1 MTSIYENNNGFTVES
16 IESGMVE
23 NKPVETSLAATLIE
37 QGVES
42 EVNQR
47 FLKTWRK
54 LFASI
59 KTEMGRSRDRETLL
73 TTTVKQIHEKIASD
87 RTLVYRFVNS
97 ETGVIA
103 SEYLNRGWT
112 PAMGENL
119 PAIVFG
125 GFQSCDYQDAIAINQ
140 IAEIDAT
147 PYQRQLLEKFQ
158 VQSSLAVP
166 VYLQGQTWG
175 LLVVHQCQKTRV
187 WSESEISL
195 LTLVAD
201 ELGDCLQ
208 ILELHQQQQLQA
220 QEYKSLTKV
229 IDKIQRA
236 SSLEQILQTTTQ
248 AARQLINCD
257 RVSVYQF
264 HPDWSGEYV
273 CESVAPGWT
282 PLVGGGIK
290 TVWEDTYL
298 QETQGGRYR
307 HHESMIVHDIYTMGF
322 SPCHVDL
329 LEQFQVRAYITVPVF
344 SGQKLWGI
352 LAGYQNSE
360 TRTWKESEIELF
372 KHFASSLGVAVSQQ
386 ESLQQMQIQA
396 QQQAKIA
403 TQEKAIAKLISRIRQ
418 SVDIKDILTAT
429 TQEIRQLLST
439 QRVGVYR
446 FNPDWSG
453 DFVAESAAPGLVPL
467 MDKGLEKEVLQENG
481 HCQTLQGLATIYKSH
496 DNYLQN
502 TQGGRYQQKTAFVV
516 NDVEKAGFP
525 DCYMHLLEQLEAKAY
540 MTAPIFNG
548 EKLWGL
554 LTVYHSEGARDWQE
568 SEINLIK
575 QVAVQFGTA
584 ISQAEYIQ
592 QTQAQAE
599 KLANTA
605 KRQQDLIALTRKIGE
620 ALVEK
625 VTNTSQLEAILQTT
639 VAEVRRLL
647 QTDRTVIYRFNP
659 DWSGDFIAESVAP
672 GWLPF
677 QEKLQNQQINQDLL
691 KENGHCDS
699 IRSLT
704 SIYKQKDS
712 YLQENQ
718 GGRYQQKT
726 TFVVNDVTQE
736 NFPACYTELL
746 DQFEAKAY
754 LTVPIFK
761 GDQLWGLLASYQH
774 DRTREWQEAE
784 INIMQQIAV
793 LVAVAIQQAQSFEK
807 LEQQSQQATKAAEID
822 QAVGKVI
829 DKIRKSSDIDS
840 IFHTTT
846 KEVRNLLQADRV
858 VVFKFNPDWSGNF
871 VAESVG
877 ANWVR
882 LVDGNH
888 QTYWADS
895 YLQETQGGRYRN
907 REYFVANDMYTAGH
921 AECHLEILEQYQAR
935 AYVIVPIF
943 QGENLWGLLA
953 AYQNS
958 GTREWQQL
966 EINLL
971 MRIGDQFGVALQQV
985 EYLQQLERKTQEVQ
999 RVAERDRAATKVI
1012 DKIRQSIDINEI
1024 FSITTKEVRGLLNT
1038 DRVAIY
1044 RFNPDWGGVFVA
1056 ESVAPGWV
1064 SLVEKQNQIPQLQEN
1079 ISNCLGAGGL
1089 LTASDKAQGKQ
1100 VKDTYLQA
1108 TQAQELRDRTAFV
1121 RSDIHNSGFSQCYVD
1136 VLDEYQAKAYAIVPI
1151 FQGEK
1156 LWGMLAAFEN
1166 KGTREWAELEVSLLT
1181 RIANQLGTTLQ
1192 QTEYL
1197 ETLKQQSA
1205 QLKAAA
1211 EREKQNTE
1219 QFQKQAMQLL
1229 AAVRPALDGDLTV
1242 RAPITEDVLGT
1253 IADAYN
1259 NTLQAL
1265 RQIVSQVLGA
1275 AEQVAARSN
1284 ESNASLGSL
1293 TGLARQQS
1301 KEINEALME
1310 IQQMVDSTQAVV
1322 DNAEIVQT
1330 TVKQASQTVEK
1341 GDAAMNKTVE
1351 AIQAIR
1357 ETVAQ
1362 TSKKIKRL
1370 SESSQKISKVVN
1382 LISNFATQTNV
1393 LALNAAIEATRA
1405 GEYGKGFAVVA
1416 DEVRSLSRQS
1426 AAATIEIEKLVQEI
1440 QEETGEVA
1448 VAMETGIQQV
1458 VEGTNLVSE
1467 TRQSLNEIV
1476 TATEEISE
1484 LLNKITEATQGQ
1496 MMQSV
1501 SVTASMKDVAQIANK
1516 TSSETNNIAVVFQQL
1531 SEMAEELLNSMSKF
1545 KVN

>member
-16 IESGMVE
+16 MESGMVE

-54 LFASI
+54 LFANI

-73 TTTVKQIHEKIASD
+73 NTTVKQIHEKIVSD

-97 ETGVIA
+97 ETGVVA

-158 VQSSLAVP
+158 IQSSLAVP
-166 VYLQGQTWG
+166 VYLQGQIWG
-175 LLVVHQCQKTRV
+175 LLVVHQCQKTRI

-208 ILELHQQQQLQA
+208 ILELKQQQQLQA

-236 SSLEQILQTTTQ
+236 SSLEQILQTATQ
-248 AARQLINCD
+248 EARQLINCD

-264 HPDWSGEYV
+264 NPDWSGEYV
-273 CESVAPGWT
+273 AESVAAGWT

-307 HHESMIVHDIYTMGF
+307 HHESMIVNDIYAMGF
-322 SPCHVDL
+322 SPCHIDL

-386 ESLQQMQIQA
+386 ESLQKMQIQA

-429 TQEIRQLLST
+429 TQEVRQLLST

-467 MDKGLEKEVLQENG
+467 MDKGLEKEVLQQNG
-481 HCQTLQGLATIYKSH
+481 HCQTLQGLAKIYNPQ

-502 TQGGRYQQKTAFVV
+502 TQGGRYQQKTTFVV

-525 DCYMHLLEQLEAKAY
+525 NCYMHLLEQLEAKAY
-540 MTAPIFNG
+540 ITAPIFNG

-554 LTVYHSEGARDWQE
+554 LTAYHSEGARDWQE

-599 KLANTA
+599 KLAKTA
-605 KRQQDLIALTRKIGE
+605 KHQQDLIALTRKIGE

-625 VTNTSQLEAILQTT
+625 VTNSSQLETILQTT

-659 DWSGDFIAESVAP
+659 DWSGDFIAESVSA

-677 QEKLQNQQINQDLL
+677 QEKLQNQQIDQALL

-712 YLQENQ
+712 YLQDHR

-726 TFVVNDVTQE
+726 TFVVNNVAQE

-774 DRTREWQEAE
+774 SRTREWQEVE
-784 INIMQQIAV
+784 INVMQQIAV
-793 LVAVAIQQAQSFEK
+793 LVAVAMQQAQTYQK
-807 LEQQSQQATKAAEID
+807 LEAQTK
-822 QAVGKVI
+822 
-829 DKIRKSSDIDS
+829 
-840 IFHTTT
+840 
-846 KEVRNLLQADRV
+846 
-858 VVFKFNPDWSGNF
+858 
-871 VAESVG
+871 
-877 ANWVR
+877 
-882 LVDGNH
+882 
-888 QTYWADS
+888 
-895 YLQETQGGRYRN
+895 
-907 REYFVANDMYTAGH
+907 
-921 AECHLEILEQYQAR
+921 
-935 AYVIVPIF
+935 
-943 QGENLWGLLA
+943 
-953 AYQNS
+953 
-958 GTREWQQL
+958 
-966 EINLL
+966 
-971 MRIGDQFGVALQQV
+971 QV
-985 EYLQQLERKTQEVQ
+985 T
-999 RVAERDRAATKVI
+999 RVAELDLAATKVI

-1044 RFNPDWGGVFVA
+1044 RFNADWGGVFVA
-1056 ESVAPGWV
+1056 ESIAPGWV

-1079 ISNCLGAGGL
+1079 ISNCFGAGGL

-1108 TQAQELRDRTAFV
+1108 TQARELRDRNAFV

-1136 VLDEYQAKAYAIVPI
+1136 VLDEYQAKAYVIVPI

-1166 KGTREWAELEVSLLT
+1166 KGTREWEELEVSLLT

-1192 QTEYL
+1192 QAEYL
-1197 ETLKQQSA
+1197 ETLQQQSA
-1205 QLKAAA
+1205 QLSAAA

-1219 QFQKQAMQLL
+1219 KFQKQAMQLL

-1265 RQIVSQVLGA
+1265 RQIVGQVLGA

-1284 ESNASLGSL
+1284 ESNASLSSL

-1341 GDAAMNKTVE
+1341 GDAAMNKTVQ

-1484 LLNKITEATQGQ
+1484 LLHKITEATQGQ

-1531 SEMAEELLNSMSKF
+1531 SEMAEELLNSTSKF